1 MISVTFKLPSYLL
14 LFNYSECGAQVLGR
28 AGEQEDACLRPLQ
41 CRRGPR
47 PTMACPRQ
55 TLWVQGPGSNL
66 RESDVKAL
74 SFSG

>member
-28 AGEQEDACLRPLQ
+28 AGEQEDACPRPLQ

-47 PTMACPRQ
+47 PTMAVPPSDP
-55 TLWVQGPGSNL
+55 VGPGS
-66 RESDVKAL
+66 RIESPRV
-74 SFSG
+74 